1 MPTFAHAQEF
11 DAAIGFGTLT
21 APSGSVAL
29 ANGENV
35 TERGGLYPGFSA
47 DFIIKHRLGVSG
59 NVAWRASRNLY
70 AGVLPYRPIFYD
82 FNGIY
87 APQFQCS
94 AFSCTNYVSSNH
106 FMGHIG
112 GGLRLYVWGHMFVR
126 PEAHLYLIHNN
137 SEFPSSQATRF
148 GLSIGYTFAP
158 GF

>member
-1 MPTFAHAQEF
+1 MPRFAHAQEF

-21 APSGSVAL
+21 ASSGSVAL

-47 DFIIKHRLGVSG
+47 DFIIKHRFGVSG

-87 APQFQCS
+87 APKLGTRATAEMMAGIGAESLRFYTPQFQCS

-106 FMGHIG
+106 FMGHFTSCM
-112 GGLRLYVWGHMFVR
+112 RFYVLAHMFLLPFTR
-126 PEAHLYLIHNN
+126 ILLY
-137 SEFPSSQATRF
+137 TD
-148 GLSIGYTFAP
+148 
-158 GF
+158 

>member
-70 AGVLPYRPIFYD
+70 AGVLPYRPIFY
-82 FNGIY
+82 
-87 APQFQCS
+87 
-94 AFSCTNYVSSNH
+94 
-106 FMGHIG
+106 
-112 GGLRLYVWGHMFVR
+112 
-126 PEAHLYLIHNN
+126 
-137 SEFPSSQATRF
+137 
-148 GLSIGYTFAP
+148 
-158 GF
+158 GFHGMLVLTLGTLHTAAMH

>member
-1 MPTFAHAQEF
+1 MRKLTLIAALCILFLMPTFAHAQEF

-70 AGVLPYRPIFYD
+70 DWR
-82 FNGIY
+82 
-87 APQFQCS
+87 
-94 AFSCTNYVSSNH
+94 
-106 FMGHIG
+106 
-112 GGLRLYVWGHMFVR
+112 
-126 PEAHLYLIHNN
+126 
-137 SEFPSSQATRF
+137 
-148 GLSIGYTFAP
+148 
-158 GF
+158 

>member
-87 APQFQCS
+87 APKLGTRATAVVMAGIGAEILGSYTPHFDVS
-94 AFSCTNYVSSNH
+94 AFSCTHSANTNQ
-106 FMGHIG
+106 FMVTVG
-112 GGLRLYVWGHMFVR
+112 GGVLV
-126 PEAHLYLIHNN
+126 
-137 SEFPSSQATRF
+137 
-148 GLSIGYTFAP
+148 
-158 GF
+158 

>member
-35 TERGGLYPGFSA
+35 TERGGLYSGFSA
-47 DFIIKHRLGVSG
+47 DFIIMHRLGVSG

-70 AGVLPYRPIFYD
+70 AGVLPYCRIFYD

-87 APQFQCS
+87 APNLGTRAS
-94 AFSCTNYVSSNH
+94 AEMVAG
-106 FMGHIG
+106 M
-112 GGLRLYVWGHMFVR
+112 
-126 PEAHLYLIHNN
+126 EAG
-137 SEFPSSQATRF
+137 R
-148 GLSIGYTFAP
+148 
-158 GF
+158 